1 MGEIIMAIDIK
12 INVTGD
18 KQLIQKLN
26 NISTSLARPKKPLQ
40 NSSKIMMAA
49 IMQNF
54 GSQGATFKTPWKEL
68 SKATI
73 AIKKKENYGDK
84 PPLVRTGRMKGG
96 FRSSIE
102 KNTLIIDNPVPY
114 FIKHQSSNVA
124 DRADKTLSGRKM
136 VLSRRVMLRIDR
148 TRLHLVIDAFLDWIV
163 GIIKKK

>member
-1 MGEIIMAIDIK
+1 MAIDIK

-26 NISTSLARPKKPLQ
+26 NISTSLEKPREPLQ

-49 IMQNF
+49 IMENF
-54 GSQGATFKTPWKEL
+54 KSQGSTFQTPWQGL
-68 SKATI
+68 SKETLR
-73 AIKKKENYGDK
+73 IKKKENYGDK
-84 PPLVRTGRMKGG
+84 PPLVRTEAMKGG

-102 KNTLIIDNPVPY
+102 KNTMTINNPVPY
-114 FIKHQSSNVA
+114 FIKHQSSNIT
-124 DRADKTLSGRKM
+124 DRTDKTLSGRKM
-136 VLSRRVMLRIDR
+136 VLPRRVMLRIDR